1 LFFLGGFIFSR
12 NRCIRGLICLWNI
25 RRSVIF
31 QRCSADLNYVELS
44 SPEQGGGNLKG
55 AIMVKRTK
63 KSVRFDKSSEHIQ
76 RMPEVELINISKT
89 GACLGSSKSLA
100 PGSYVRMRFVS
111 DKGTFNING
120 FIVRS
125 NLSTLKNGVP
135 YYHAGVKFSE
145 EFALELGSCQ
155 SILKQLDEPPEA
167 PIAEKENPLDELSNP
182 SDPNGEARQY
192 QTIFEL
198 TASLPSS
205 VADLKELLKGCESN
219 SWVDF

>member
-1 LFFLGGFIFSR
+1 
-12 NRCIRGLICLWNI
+12 
-25 RRSVIF
+25 
-31 QRCSADLNYVELS
+31 
-44 SPEQGGGNLKG
+44 
-55 AIMVKRTK
+55 MVKRTK

-76 RMPEVELINISKT
+76 RMPRFRAGDVPAIKFTQIVAGPEVELINISKT